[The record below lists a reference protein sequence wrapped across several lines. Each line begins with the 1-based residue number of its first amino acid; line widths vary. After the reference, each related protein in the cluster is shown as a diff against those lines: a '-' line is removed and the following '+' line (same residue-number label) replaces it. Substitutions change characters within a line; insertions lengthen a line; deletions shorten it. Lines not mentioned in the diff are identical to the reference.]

1 MKSITVHYTD
11 GTKEN
16 FQIDNIA
23 NASRDNDGIT
33 ITESVEID
41 GETKT
46 VVTFIPNTSIKKIVQ
61 VV

>member
-1 MKSITVHYTD
+1 MKTIIVHYTD

-16 FQIDNIA
+16 FQIDNTA

-33 ITESVEID
+33 ITES
-41 GETKT
+41 